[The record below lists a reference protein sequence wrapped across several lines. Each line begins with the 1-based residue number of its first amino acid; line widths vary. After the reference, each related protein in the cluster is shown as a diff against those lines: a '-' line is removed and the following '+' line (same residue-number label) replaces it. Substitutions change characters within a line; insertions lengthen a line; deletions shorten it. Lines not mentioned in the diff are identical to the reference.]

1 MAGLTLTKQ
10 IGVVMDSQREKA
22 IQKIIIFLKSRLAA
36 SSKKSLDD
44 VLTLTQEH
52 DILLEDVL
60 KYWHEEALN
69 V

>member
-22 IQKIIIFLKSRLAA
+22 IQKIIIFLKSRLVA

-52 DILLEDVL
+52 DILIEDVL

>member
-1 MAGLTLTKQ
+1 ME
-10 IGVVMDSQREKA
+10 SQPKTKA
-22 IQKIIIFLKSRLAA
+22 IQKIIIFLKSRLIA

-52 DILLEDVL
+52 GILLEDVL
-60 KYWHEEALN
+60 KYWHEVALN